1 MWLDAAPR
9 LRPIPSLVAE
19 VATHPGRTLANQLL
33 EIAIAAEG
41 LHRRLRPNE
50 RVMSLG
56 QAANARRLGRDAV
69 AAKVRQRV
77 NDALLHLEEPTYA
90 ERLRFLTDLVRDAVP
105 GATGETENWEGLRT
119 GKA

>member
-1 MWLDAAPR
+1 
-9 LRPIPSLVAE
+9 
-19 VATHPGRTLANQLL
+19 
-33 EIAIAAEG
+33 
-41 LHRRLRPNE
+41 
-50 RVMSLG
+50 MSLG

-90 ERLRFLTDLVRDAVP
+90 ERLHFLTDLVRDAVP